1 VSIARLRWLYG
12 LQGAALGLLL
22 PFLVPLLAGRGLTA
36 TEIGLV
42 LGASGIVTLASYPMW
57 GALADGRLGRP
68 GALVASAAV
77 AVVGGLWLAVAGSD
91 PIVLTAAVSVA
102 LVGAMPWGPISD
114 AIALQSLGDRSSSYG
129 RLRAW
134 ASVGWAATAIAVG
147 LAWERVGGSA
157 MPVAFGLFAITVAL
171 SVLVPGGVRLA
182 KARRA
187 ADPRA
192 TEEAAAAGADVV
204 RPAAVRREWRLVL
217 ASPILLGFLAGLLI
231 VAISEHA
238 TWRYVSLRILDQGG
252 SAFLVG
258 LAAALPALVETPV
271 FLGSRR
277 WERILGLR
285 WMYVVGA
292 LISSVMALLM
302 GLATEAWMVA
312 LFRTF
317 DGTAY
322 ALRYIGVVLIIGA
335 LLPMRLQ
342 AFGQSIGW
350 LVAAGIAPI
359 IADIGGGWIYDA
371 VGGSAVFV
379 ASAVLGALGA
389 IVVFLALAGA
399 GLGRRV
405 PVASHER
412 TDGGAARV
420 VGEP

>member
-1 VSIARLRWLYG
+1 
-12 LQGAALGLLL
+12 
-22 PFLVPLLAGRGLTA
+22 
-36 TEIGLV
+36 
-42 LGASGIVTLASYPMW
+42 M
-57 GALADGRLGRP
+57 
-68 GALVASAAV
+68 
-77 AVVGGLWLAVAGSD
+77 
-91 PIVLTAAVSVA
+91 
-102 LVGAMPWGPISD
+102 
-114 AIALQSLGDRSSSYG
+114 
-129 RLRAW
+129 
-134 ASVGWAATAIAVG
+134 
-147 LAWERVGGSA
+147 
-157 MPVAFGLFAITVAL
+157 
-171 SVLVPGGVRLA
+171 
-182 KARRA
+182 
-187 ADPRA
+187 
-192 TEEAAAAGADVV
+192 
-204 RPAAVRREWRLVL
+204 
-217 ASPILLGFLAGLLI
+217 
-231 VAISEHA
+231 
-238 TWRYVSLRILDQGG
+238 SLRILDQGG

-292 LISSVMALLM
+292 LIASVMALLM

-322 ALRYIGVVLIIGA
+322 ALRHIGMVLIIGA

-379 ASAVLGALGA
+379 ASAALGALGA

-405 PVASHER
+405 PIGTHER